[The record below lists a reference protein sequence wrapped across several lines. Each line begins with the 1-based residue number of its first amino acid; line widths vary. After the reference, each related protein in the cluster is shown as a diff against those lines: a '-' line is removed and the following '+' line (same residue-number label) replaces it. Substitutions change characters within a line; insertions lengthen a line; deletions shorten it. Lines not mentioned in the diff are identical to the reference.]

1 MSILQDIKV
10 FIQGNIAAGFTAEVY
25 QEYGINAKQVTDFA
39 RLMIRAAGVYESHD
53 VAGMQVSFIGH
64 AANNV
69 QVFMLDGEA
78 VGTYE
83 WLERAAKFLDVQF
96 SKSLGIEPRS
106 NTTDADFIDELL
118 RDELR
123 CGCGEELHYED
134 DDTLSRCN
142 SCDPDRETNKHRAHD
157 RPRVARL

>member
-53 VAGMQVSFIGH
+53 VAGMQVAFVGH

-78 VGTYE
+78 VSTYE

-96 SKSLGIEPRS
+96 SKKLGIK
-106 NTTDADFIDELL
+106 A
-118 RDELR
+118 
-123 CGCGEELHYED
+123 
-134 DDTLSRCN
+134 
-142 SCDPDRETNKHRAHD
+142 
-157 RPRVARL
+157 VV

>member
-1 MSILQDIKV
+1 MIDLKHDIKA
-10 FIQGNIAAGFTAEVY
+10 FIEGSIAAGFTAEVY
-25 QEYGINAKQVTDFA
+25 QDHGINAKQVTDFA
-39 RLMIRAAGVYESHD
+39 RLMIRAAGVYESQSHD
-53 VAGMQVSFIGH
+53 IAGMQVAFVGH

-106 NTTDADFIDELL
+106 K
-118 RDELR
+118 
-123 CGCGEELHYED
+123 
-134 DDTLSRCN
+134 S
-142 SCDPDRETNKHRAHD
+142 
-157 RPRVARL
+157 

>member
-53 VAGMQVSFIGH
+53 IAGMKVAFVGH

-78 VGTYE
+78 VGTYQ

-96 SKSLGIEPRS
+96 SKSLGIEPRAKNLCHFCTGTS
-106 NTTDADFIDELL
+106 PAAGETYFDE
-118 RDELR
+118 
-123 CGCGEELHYED
+123 
-134 DDTLSRCN
+134 
-142 SCDPDRETNKHRAHD
+142 CDNCRASL
-157 RPRVARL
+157 P

>member
-1 MSILQDIKV
+1 MIDLKHDIEA
-10 FIQGNIAAGFTAEVY
+10 FIEGSIAAGFTAEVY
-25 QEYGINAKQVTDFA
+25 QDHGINAKQVTDFA

-53 VAGMQVSFIGH
+53 IAGMKVAFVGH

-96 SKSLGIEPRS
+96 SKSLGIEPRAKNLCHFCTGTS
-106 NTTDADFIDELL
+106 PAAGETYFDE
-118 RDELR
+118 
-123 CGCGEELHYED
+123 
-134 DDTLSRCN
+134 
-142 SCDPDRETNKHRAHD
+142 CDNCRASL
-157 RPRVARL
+157 P